1 MKNLE
6 IKVYLTNLGKYNE
19 GCLIG
24 EWLSLPTSEEEINK
38 TLSNIG
44 INEKYEEW
52 FLTDW
57 ESDLGIEVGEYTNI
71 FELNKKINEINDM
84 DIDIDVLKA
93 YMELSGEDDLIEA
106 DLWELENK
114 INDLTIIHLDDSLT
128 LSDEENLAYNFIDE
142 IYGDISNISDGEKE
156 NYFSIENY
164 KRDLELEGI
173 MSDDEIESW
182 IDEIENCGV
191 AGLLS
196 KETLESY
203 FDYESYGRNLKMD
216 FYIAENNIAISN
228 Y

>member
-1 MKNLE
+1 MNNLE

-114 INDLTIIHLDDSLT
+114 INDLIIIHLDDSLT

-142 IYGDISNISDGEKE
+142 IYGSVSDLSDEEKE
-156 NYFSIENY
+156 NYFNIESF

-182 IDEIENCGV
+182 IDEIESCGV
-191 AGLLS
+191 VGLLS

-203 FDYESYGRNLKMD
+203 FDYESYGKNLKND
-216 FYIAENNIAISN
+216 FYITENMAISN